1 MLIFDAHNHLGSR
14 STDDGASAA
23 ELIEE
28 LRSSGVGRVITS
40 PKNGA
45 LAKTAAELTSG
56 NREALELYHRYPDFV
71 YPGAVVN
78 PLFPAESLEF
88 LREFQ
93 RNGLVWAGEWLTY
106 ITDIAFDQLPWRR
119 FFDFCA
125 EHRMIVQLHSDRSVA
140 EVARLYPELVI
151 VSAQL
156 NDEVLPLLLEF
167 PNVYLDISG
176 FCGGLC
182 RNSLTSARQ
191 TFGTDRLLFGTD
203 FPIYDVD
210 PFICRARR
218 DFPVPEQEQLFHA
231 NVERLLSQ
239 SPA

>member
-14 STDDGASAA
+14 SAADGATVP
-23 ELIEE
+23 ELIDE
-28 LRSSGVGRVITS
+28 LRRSGIGRVITS

-45 LAKTAAELTSG
+45 LAKTAAELVSG
-56 NREALELYHRYPDFV
+56 NREALELYRRYPDFV
-71 YPGAVVN
+71 YPAVVVN

-93 RNGLVWAGEWLTY
+93 RSGLVWAGEWLTY
-106 ITDIAFDQLPWRR
+106 TTDIAFDQVPWRA

-140 EVARLYPELVI
+140 EVARRYPELSI
-151 VSAQL
+151 VSAHL
-156 NDEVLPLLLEF
+156 NDEVLPLLLDF
-167 PNVYLDISG
+167 PNVFLDISG

-182 RNSLTSARQ
+182 RNSLTAARKQ
-191 TFGTDRLLFGTD
+191 FGTARLLFGTD

-218 DFPVPEQEQLFHA
+218 DFPASEQEQLFHA
-231 NVERLLSQ
+231 NVERLLTRS
-239 SPA
+239 SV